1 MKPQLF
7 KSCFVAAALSL
18 FYACTPDEQVTAE
31 LDAISQ
37 SEESSGMV
45 CDEITF
51 ENNVTRDASGF
62 VSSVQSTGGK
72 TIGVMGVRRSS
83 VYPVPTYETVNSANL
98 FNTTGTTRP
107 DHSDDDDLMQAE
119 TGNVLIVNQTST
131 ATYTDDFARGAK
143 MIVDFSSLGNITL
156 TSMTVLDNEETASKA
171 ILYLQNGTTQTFE
184 YPMTGDGGVG
194 TLMFGTNGTSDVV
207 KLEVILGNE
216 KAWVG
221 SGAIDNIKF
230 CYGTSVSGCT
240 RTQGYWKNHASDSK
254 HYDATWAKV
263 GEGTA
268 FFKSNQTY
276 YSILGVQPKGNAYY
290 ILAHQYVAATL
301 NMKVASAPNAVMTA
315 YNQATTF
322 FNTYTPAQVAGDKS
336 LHSKATQ
343 LAGILDDYNNGK
355 TGPGHCD

>member
-1 MKPQLF
+1 MKKQLF
-7 KSCFVAAALSL
+7 RTCFLAATMSIL
-18 FYACTPDEQVTAE
+18 YACAPDEQVTAE

-37 SEESSGMV
+37 SENTNGMV

-51 ENNVTRDASGF
+51 ENNVNRDANGF

-72 TIGVMGVRRSS
+72 TIGVMGVRRSYI
-83 VYPVPTYETVNSANL
+83 YPFKAYETTNMANL
-98 FNTTGTTRP
+98 FNTTGTTKP
-107 DHSDDDDLMQAE
+107 AHSDDDDLIQAE

-131 ATYTDDFARGAK
+131 AAYTDDFANGAK
-143 MIVDFSSLGNITL
+143 MTLDFSSLGSVTL
-156 TSMTVLDNEETASKA
+156 NSLTVLDNEEEGSKA
-171 ILYLQNGTTQTFE
+171 VVYLQDGTTQTFA

-194 TLMFGTNGTSDVV
+194 TLMFGTNGTSNVV
-207 KLEVILGNE
+207 KLEIILGPE
-216 KAWVG
+216 GTRVG

-230 CYGTSVSGCT
+230 CYGTSVYGCT

-263 GEGTA
+263 GESTM
-268 FFKSNQTY
+268 FFKSGVTY
-276 YSILGVQPKGNAYY
+276 YSILGVQPRGNAYY
-290 ILAHQYVAATL
+290 TLAHQYVAATL
-301 NMKVASAPNAVMTA
+301 NMKVASAPTAVVTA

-322 FNTYTPAQVAGDKS
+322 FNTYTPAQVAGDKN
-336 LHSKATQ
+336 LHNQATK